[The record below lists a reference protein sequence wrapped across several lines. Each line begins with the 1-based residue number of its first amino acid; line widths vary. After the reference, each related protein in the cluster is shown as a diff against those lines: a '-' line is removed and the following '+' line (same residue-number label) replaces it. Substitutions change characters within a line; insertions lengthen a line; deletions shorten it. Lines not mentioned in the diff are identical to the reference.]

1 MAFANCSR
9 TLVVLALSIASGLCL
24 AQTRAAAGAAP
35 APLASTQRP
44 PIASVLAQKDAEIG
58 QLNLLVERLRTQI
71 NALREAQAAERMRFD
86 NLNSLYQQRGQQLQ
100 AKEAEISRGS
110 EQLQAK
116 DADVARGNE
125 QILEKN
131 HLIAAKAR
139 EIEAARLLVATRDQ
153 GLKEARERL
162 GEAHQ
167 QLDQLRKTNANLEL
181 TAVALHTAV
190 EDHQHR
196 FWLGVALAAVVALA
210 VGSAL
215 TRRLW
220 PKKVV
225 EKLIESVVQSAVV
238 SVRLQPLVQRTRG
251 LNPSVATPSFGV
263 RARLIPIRSHVRAG
277 QQPLVQQ
284 VSIATSGGDHE

>member
-1 MAFANCSR
+1 MATFANCSR

-35 APLASTQRP
+35 APPASTQRP
-44 PIASVLAQKDAEIG
+44 PIASVLAQKDAEIR
-58 QLNLLVERLRTQI
+58 QLNLLVEHLRTQI

-100 AKEAEISRGS
+100 AR
-110 EQLQAK
+110 

-125 QILEKN
+125 QVLEKN
-131 HLIAAKAR
+131 HLVAAKAR

-162 GEAHQ
+162 GAAQ
-167 QLDQLRKTNANLEL
+167 QQRDQLRKTNANLEL
-181 TAVALHTAV
+181 AAVALRTAV
-190 EDHQHR
+190 EDQQRR
-196 FWLGVALAAVVALA
+196 FWLGVALAAVVAL
-210 VGSAL
+210 VVSSAL

-220 PKKVV
+220 PKKVF
-225 EKLIESVVQSAVV
+225 EKLIVSVVQSAVV
-238 SVRLQPLVQRTRG
+238 SVRLQPLVQRTKG

-263 RARLIPIRSHVRAG
+263 RARLIPIRTHVRAG